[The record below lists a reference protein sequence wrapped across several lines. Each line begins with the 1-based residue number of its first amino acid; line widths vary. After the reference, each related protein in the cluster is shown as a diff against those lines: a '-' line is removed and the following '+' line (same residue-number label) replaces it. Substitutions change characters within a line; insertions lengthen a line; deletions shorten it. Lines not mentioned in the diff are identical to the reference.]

1 MSKSTD
7 SEIRSRRDFLKV
19 TGAAVGGAILLPYGC
34 SESSVGV
41 TSLPL
46 SGDYEFFR
54 ILDGSQ
60 SLFDP
65 LRQITP
71 GILLNDQGK
80 IVFYG
85 DNGDDNYGLYE
96 LTMDFSGDAPSIEES
111 RTVVATGST
120 VIGQQ
125 GVRRIH
131 RADLNGNGDV
141 ALLLDFYE
149 TGSGA
154 ASPDSMSTVF
164 VAADNEFN
172 RVAGFGDT
180 MPDGGQF
187 GGAFGDLA
195 IDDERSLLLVSHYAS
210 AENEFA
216 QGVFSLADASR
227 SQTQPLLRSGVALQG
242 RSNAMV
248 RGFGLI
254 DVHDGANFVAQTQIS
269 LTLPTSS
276 GAADPGSLGGLLQGT
291 SGLKTLSLQ
300 PRLLSAPPVFG
311 LEHRSPG
318 EIIMGPRA
326 GVDGAAAWIVHSDD
340 GQQQRVFF
348 RNDSQPETEISQTGA
363 DGPIFSFSA
372 PVLSENG
379 ALFYLQFNNDE
390 TNPIELKMVSSGT
403 PTTILKLGDKIDG
416 QAITGLMHGY
426 HSRQADKE
434 GRIVVYAEFGDGE
447 PAILVGIPS

>member
-1 MSKSTD
+1 MSKPTD
-7 SEIRSRRDFLKV
+7 TEIRNRRDFLRV
-19 TGAAVGGAILLPYGC
+19 AGATVGGAILLPYGC
-34 SESSVGV
+34 SESAVGI
-41 TSLPL
+41 TNLAL
-46 SGDYEFFR
+46 SGDYQFFR

-85 DNGDDNYGLYE
+85 DNGNDNYGLYE
-96 LTMDFSGDAPSIEES
+96 LTMDFSGDTPSIADS

-120 VIGQQ
+120 VIGGE

-131 RADLNGNGDV
+131 RADLNGNGDL
-141 ALLLDFYE
+141 ALLLDFYA
-149 TGSGA
+149 TGSGP
-154 ASPDSMSTVF
+154 ASPQSMSTVF
-164 VAADNEFN
+164 VAANNEFS

-195 IDDERSLLLVSHYAS
+195 IDDARNLLLVSHFAN

-227 SQTQPLLRSGVALQG
+227 SQTQPLLRSGAALQG
-242 RSNAMV
+242 RSNSMI

-254 DVHDGANFVAQTQIS
+254 DVHDSANFVAQTQIS
-269 LTLPTSS
+269 LTLPTS
-276 GAADPGSLGGLLQGT
+276 GGADPGSLGALLQET
-291 SGLKTLSLQ
+291 SGLKTLSVQ
-300 PRLLSAPPVFG
+300 PRVLSAPPVFG

-318 EIIMGPRA
+318 EVIMGPRA
-326 GVDGAAAWIVHSDD
+326 GVDGAAAWIIHSDD
-340 GQQQRVFF
+340 GQQQGLFF
-348 RNDSQPETEISQTGA
+348 RNDSQPETEIARTDA
-363 DGPIFSFSA
+363 DGPVYSFSA

-379 ALFYLQFNNDE
+379 AMFYLQFNNDE
-390 TNPIELKMVSSGT
+390 TNPIELKMVSSGA

-416 QAITGLMHGY
+416 QAITALMHGY
-426 HSRQADKE
+426 HSRQADKN
-434 GRIVVYAEFGDGE
+434 GRIVVYAEFGEGE